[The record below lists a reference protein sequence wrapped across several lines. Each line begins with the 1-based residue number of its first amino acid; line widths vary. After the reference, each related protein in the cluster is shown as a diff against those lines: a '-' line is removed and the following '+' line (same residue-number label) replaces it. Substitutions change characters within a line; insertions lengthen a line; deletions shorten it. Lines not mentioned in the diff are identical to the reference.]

1 MARVVRCA
9 LVQMGSDLPMD
20 RPVEE
25 IKAALNDKCARL
37 IAGAASGGV
46 QVLALPELFN
56 TPYFAA
62 ATDPRWYAA
71 AEPVPDGPT
80 TALMR
85 ELARRHGMV
94 IVAPFYEQ
102 AGAARYNSAAVIDA
116 DGRFLGVYR
125 KHHVPIPHAG
135 NYEPFFFHR
144 PDIGFPVFDT
154 AYGRMGVYICYDR
167 HFPEIARIY
176 GVKGAEVVF
185 NPSATGGRRSELVWE
200 LEQQAHALANGYF
213 VGALNRV
220 GRGRPYDSAAFFGK
234 SYFCNP
240 LGELIVQ
247 AGRGVEEVLIAD
259 LDLDEIQS
267 SRESW
272 HTNRLYLDRRPATY
286 HEMFAEG
293 IPTPETRKGESTVA
307 HRQRSIHYVPIMTDE
322 MKAAAVRALE
332 DGRLI
337 RSYLEK
343 DSEGGRFEDEF
354 CAYLGA

>member
-200 LEQQAHALANGYF
+200 LEQQAHALANG
-213 VGALNRV
+213 
-220 GRGRPYDSAAFFGK
+220 
-234 SYFCNP
+234 
-240 LGELIVQ
+240 
-247 AGRGVEEVLIAD
+247 
-259 LDLDEIQS
+259 
-267 SRESW
+267 
-272 HTNRLYLDRRPATY
+272 
-286 HEMFAEG
+286 
-293 IPTPETRKGESTVA
+293 
-307 HRQRSIHYVPIMTDE
+307 
-322 MKAAAVRALE
+322 
-332 DGRLI
+332 
-337 RSYLEK
+337 
-343 DSEGGRFEDEF
+343 
-354 CAYLGA
+354 